1 MRYAFGCL
9 TVRYATFDGRARR
22 LEYWTFCLLN
32 VLLGFAAGNVDAWLS
47 PTRHLSEI
55 GTVSL
60 IYALLMIIPSISVT
74 VRRLH
79 DTDHSGW
86 CYLLGFIP
94 VIGWFWLFVLMLLP
108 GTRGPND
115 YGDDPISHTTPR
127 QEVLNALGRSA

>member
-9 TVRYATFDGRARR
+9 TVRYAAFDGRARR
-22 LEYWTFCLLN
+22 LEYWTFCLLS
-32 VLLGFAAGNVDAWLS
+32 VLLGFAAGGVDGWIS
-47 PTRHLSEI
+47 PARYPTDI
-55 GTVSL
+55 GMVSL
-60 IYALLMIIPSISVT
+60 IYLLLMIIPSISVT

-94 VIGWFWLFVLMLLP
+94 VIGWLWLFVLMLLP
-108 GTRGPND
+108 GTHGPND

-127 QEVLNALGRSA
+127 QEVLNALGRTV